1 MLRSPPRAAR
11 TALLAAA
18 ALLAAGCA
26 GSTPHYTN
34 RRADL
39 SSMRRVAVLPFDN
52 ISEERLAGEKV
63 QRIFVAELLEAGA
76 FDVVEPGRVV
86 RVLRDEKIDS
96 PSAMSPEDVQRVGK
110 ALQADGLVLG
120 TVLELAEPR
129 GAQGA
134 PPSVTVQLKLVET
147 ATGTTVWSATRQR
160 NGATFGSR
168 FLGLAPAS
176 STEVVAAALREAIRT
191 IGR

>member
-1 MLRSPPRAAR
+1 LRRSPTALR

-26 GSTPHYTN
+26 STPHYTN
-34 RRADL
+34 KRADL
-39 SSMRRVAVLPFDN
+39 SSMRKVAVLPFDN
-52 ISEERLAGEKV
+52 LGEERLAGEKV
-63 QRIFVAELLEAGA
+63 QRIFIAELLESGA

-86 RVLRDEKIDS
+86 RVLRDEKIES

-110 ALQADGLVLG
+110 ALGAEGLVFG

-134 PPSVTVQLKLVET
+134 PPTVTIQLKLVET
-147 ATGTTVWSATRQR
+147 ATGSTVWSATRQR

-168 FLGLAPAS
+168 FLGLSPAS
-176 STEVVAAALREAIRT
+176 STEVVAAALRDAIHT

>member
-1 MLRSPPRAAR
+1 MRRPSTSAR
-11 TALLAAA
+11 TALLAVLA

-26 GSTPHYTN
+26 TTPHYTN
-34 RRADL
+34 KRADL

-52 ISEERLAGEKV
+52 VSEERLAGEKV
-63 QRIFVAELLEAGA
+63 QRIFIAELLESGA

-96 PSAMSPEDVQRVGK
+96 PSTMSPEDVQRVGK
-110 ALQADGLVLG
+110 ALGAEGIVLG
-120 TVLELAEPR
+120 TVLELSEPR
-129 GAQGA
+129 GAQGLA
-134 PPSVTVQLKLVET
+134 PSVTVQLKLVET

-168 FLGLAPAS
+168 FLGLTPSS
-176 STEVVAAALREAIRT
+176 STEVVGTVLRDAIHT

>member
-1 MLRSPPRAAR
+1 LRRTPTAAR
-11 TALLAAA
+11 RALLATAA
-18 ALLAAGCA
+18 AFLAAGCA
-26 GSTPHYTN
+26 ATPHYTN

-63 QRIFVAELLEAGA
+63 QRIFVAELLESGA

-86 RVLRDEKIDS
+86 RTLRDEKIES
-96 PSAMSPEDVQRVGK
+96 PGAMSPEDVQRVGK
-110 ALQADGLVLG
+110 ALKAEGLVLG
-120 TVLELAEPR
+120 TVLELNEPR
-129 GAQGA
+129 GSQGA

-168 FLGLAPAS
+168 FLGLAPTS
-176 STEVVAAALREAIRT
+176 STEVVAGALREAIQT